1 MDGLEVQAG
10 GGSSVEK
17 VLGVW
22 EKKRFSKSLIKIF
35 YSRLRLAFSENLFL
49 LIIPKTIGA
58 KLLAVL
64 AILLLFFHFILRSVR
79 ERISAKLLGFSWKNK
94 SLDFKRIEYI

>member
-49 LIIPKTIGA
+49 LIYSENNWCKVTRCARIFTSVFPLYSQKCAG
-58 KLLAVL
+58 KNLSEVVRVLL
-64 AILLLFFHFILRSVR
+64 
-79 ERISAKLLGFSWKNK
+79 E
-94 SLDFKRIEYI
+94 E